1 MQTSTVCFNLAIPA
15 ERNRS
20 NGSRFVMNLS
30 ESSRV
35 SQTLL
40 TLAAFMIVVAGLKAA
55 APIVVPMLM
64 AIFLSIIS
72 IAPLQWL
79 QRHGLPL
86 WLSMALIF
94 TILITT
100 LVIVGSTLGASITQ
114 LTATLPGYETQLV
127 DLIDRSAMWVSSQ
140 GIDIPAGG
148 IVGLIDPEAAAKFFG
163 RVVSGFGGLIADSM
177 LILFTVLFILVESTT
192 IPSKL
197 RSFLKNPNDT
207 LLNFSGFMDGVTQY
221 LVIKGLMSL
230 ITGALITIYLLM
242 LDINFALLWG
252 ALAFF
257 MNFVPYIGSIIAAVP
272 VVILA
277 LLDAGPGTAL
287 AVGAGFLAANMIV
300 GNVLEPRFTGQGL
313 GLSTL
318 VVFVSLVF
326 WGWVFGPVG
335 MFLSTPLTMLMKIA
349 LENDPRSRWISILLS
364 SEAPASPPKY

>member
-1 MQTSTVCFNLAIPA
+1 LNL
-15 ERNRS
+15 
-20 NGSRFVMNLS
+20 
-30 ESSRV
+30 
-35 SQTLL
+35 
-40 TLAAFMIVVAGLKAA
+40 
-55 APIVVPMLM
+55 
-64 AIFLSIIS
+64 
-72 IAPLQWL
+72 
-79 QRHGLPL
+79 
-86 WLSMALIF
+86 
-94 TILITT
+94 
-100 LVIVGSTLGASITQ
+100 
-114 LTATLPGYETQLV
+114 
-127 DLIDRSAMWVSSQ
+127 
-140 GIDIPAGG
+140 
-148 IVGLIDPEAAAKFFG
+148 
-163 RVVSGFGGLIADSM
+163 
-177 LILFTVLFILVESTT
+177 
-192 IPSKL
+192 
-197 RSFLKNPNDT
+197 
-207 LLNFSGFMDGVTQY
+207 SGFMAGVTQY

>member
-1 MQTSTVCFNLAIPA
+1 
-15 ERNRS
+15 
-20 NGSRFVMNLS
+20 
-30 ESSRV
+30 
-35 SQTLL
+35 
-40 TLAAFMIVVAGLKAA
+40 
-55 APIVVPMLM
+55 
-64 AIFLSIIS
+64 
-72 IAPLQWL
+72 
-79 QRHGLPL
+79 
-86 WLSMALIF
+86 
-94 TILITT
+94 
-100 LVIVGSTLGASITQ
+100 
-114 LTATLPGYETQLV
+114 
-127 DLIDRSAMWVSSQ
+127 
-140 GIDIPAGG
+140 
-148 IVGLIDPEAAAKFFG
+148 
-163 RVVSGFGGLIADSM
+163 M

-197 RSFLKNPNDT
+197 RSFLKNPDDT
-207 LLNFSGFMDGVTQY
+207 LLNLSGFMDGVTQY

-257 MNFVPYIGSIIAAVP
+257 MNFIPYIGSIIAAVP

-277 LLDAGPGTAL
+277 LLDAGPGTAA
-287 AVGAGFLAANMIV
+287 AVGVGFLAANMIV

-318 VVFVSLVF
+318 VVFASLVF

-364 SEAPASPPKY
+364 SEAPPSPPKY